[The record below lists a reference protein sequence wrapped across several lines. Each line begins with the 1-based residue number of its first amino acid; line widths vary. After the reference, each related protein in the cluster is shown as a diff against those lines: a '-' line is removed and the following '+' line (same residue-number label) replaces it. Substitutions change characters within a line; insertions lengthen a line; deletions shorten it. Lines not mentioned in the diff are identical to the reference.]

1 MNIKGLKL
9 ALQTITRKKPA
20 EMSLCL
26 KFVFVGVQMRN
37 ASVVVKLSMAQVQ
50 NKDQRRGHK

>member
-1 MNIKGLKL
+1 MAKVGFTNHHEEKKL
-9 ALQTITRKKPA
+9 A

-26 KFVFVGVQMRN
+26 KFVFWGVQMWN

-50 NKDQRRGHK
+50 NKDQRREHK